1 MVSQTNEQA
10 LESAIEKRLTGT
22 CLEDLKASA
31 TTVQE
36 AQTMYGLSNGYYIGD
51 TNDFNP
57 KYAVDETRF
66 WHFLEATQNEE
77 LEKLQRSPDWKLK
90 ILERYDRLVKK
101 YGILRLWNGQQSRI
115 AF

>member
-22 CLEDLKASA
+22 CLEDLKASG

-36 AQTMYGLSNGYYIGD
+36 AQTQYGLSNGYYIGD

-66 WHFLEATQNEE
+66 WHFLEATQ
-77 LEKLQRSPDWKLK
+77 
-90 ILERYDRLVKK
+90 KK
-101 YGILRLWNGQQSRI
+101 S
-115 AF
+115 